1 MKLPSAVI
9 LPNLQQGTAEWFA
22 ARAGKL
28 TASRFAQV
36 LTPTGK
42 LSAQADALARKLAR
56 ECVMPD
62 PQEFQGTRYTEWGQ
76 FHEPAAREA
85 FAETLKPCWQV
96 AQVGFCVNKRLPVLG
111 CSPDGLV
118 FDVRGVEAGLE
129 IKCPAI
135 DTLVEWLLSPG
146 VIPKEYLPQVHG
158 SMVVTGLREWHF
170 CGYHP
175 GAPLHLACAVWND
188 YTDKLALA
196 LDEFA
201 ANYYMT
207 RKQVLRVLGKE
218 VA

>member
-9 LPNLQQGTAEWFA
+9 IPNIQQGTAEWFA

-62 PQEFQGTRYTEWGQ
+62 PQEFQGNRYTEWGQ

-85 FAETLKPCWQV
+85 FAAETGFIV
-96 AQVGFCVNKRLPVLG
+96 DTVGFCVNKQLPVLG
-111 CSPDGLV
+111 CSPDGLIRLG
-118 FDVRGVEAGLE
+118 DGYITGLE

-135 DTLVEWLLSPG
+135 DTLVEWLLSDG
-146 VIPKEYLPQVHG
+146 TIPKEYMPQVHG
-158 SMVVTGLREWHF
+158 SMVVTGLQIWHF

-175 GAPLHLACAVWND
+175 GAPLYLAHAVWND
-188 YTDKLALA
+188 YTDKLAAELA
-196 LDEFA
+196 AFA
-201 ANYYMT
+201 ERYYKT
-207 RKQVLRVLGKE
+207 RKQVLRALGKE